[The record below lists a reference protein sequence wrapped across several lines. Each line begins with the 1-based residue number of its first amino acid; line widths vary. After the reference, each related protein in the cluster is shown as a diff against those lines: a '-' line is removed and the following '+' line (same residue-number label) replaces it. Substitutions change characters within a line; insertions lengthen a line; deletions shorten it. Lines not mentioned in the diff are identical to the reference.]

1 MIRRGVGLF
10 ARSRDFTWL
19 MGAQFLAQAGDGI
32 VQTALAKSIAFG
44 DQKGFDLEGARSPDE
59 LLRIALYL
67 MVPYTIVSPF
77 LGVVI
82 DRWDRRKLL
91 VLANGL
97 RALAMAAV
105 ALAGVDAV
113 GDVPLFLAF
122 MLTLVSTRI
131 VLATKAA
138 ALPSTVEGA
147 ELVEANA
154 VSQLGGALF
163 QLGGVG
169 VAFVAAELVDV
180 EPIVL
185 AGALVYGGGALCAR
199 RLQRAGETRAHTSFG
214 AELARVVRNI
224 AAGFGEVA
232 RTPKAG
238 ASIATYLWLRFLWS
252 FTLVGIGFVARRL
265 LAGDDLAIAALIG
278 GSGALGAALGFLA
291 AVRLHERA
299 RTTARLV
306 LGAAAGAGAA
316 VALLGALRAT
326 AALAALAF
334 ALGLGFFVAKISLD
348 TMVQQALGDDF
359 RGRAFSLYDIAYNLA
374 WVLAAGVMVLLW
386 TRDTEGALL
395 AGVGVVFLVGLAGL
409 AAWFKSAGL
418 LAEPPERPLAGAA
431 RGQARERAGGR

>member
-1 MIRRGVGLF
+1 MLRRGIALF

-19 MGAQFLAQAGDGI
+19 MGAQFLAQAGDGV

-44 DQKGFDLEGARSPDE
+44 DQRGFDIEGARSPDE

-97 RALAMAAV
+97 RAVALAAV

-113 GDVPLFLAF
+113 GDLPLFLAF

-138 ALPSTVEGA
+138 ALPSTVGSG
-147 ELVEANA
+147 ELVEGNA

-199 RLQRAGETRAHTSFG
+199 ALRRAGETRPGSSFG
-214 AELARVVRNI
+214 AELARIARSI
-224 AAGFGEVA
+224 AAGLVEVA

-306 LGAAAGAGAA
+306 LAAAACAGLA
-316 VALLGALRAT
+316 VALLGALQ
-326 AALAALAF
+326 AAASLAALAF
-334 ALGLGFFVAKISLD
+334 VLGLGFFVAKISLD
-348 TMVQQALGDDF
+348 TMVQEALGDDF

-374 WVLAAGVMVLLW
+374 WVLAAGVMVAAW
-386 TRDTEGALL
+386 SRETEGALL
-395 AGVGVVFLVGLAGL
+395 AGAGVVFLAGLAGL
-409 AAWFKSAGL
+409 AAWFARAGL
-418 LAEPPERPLAGAA
+418 LA
-431 RGQARERAGGR
+431 